1 MKLRGDFLTHQTD
14 SETLLVP
21 AGNADFSGIIKGNA
35 TFGEILS
42 LLKDDITESQII
54 TEMCA
59 KYDAPEDVISQD
71 VRRILDSLRQVRAL
85 EE

>member
-1 MKLRGDFLTHQTD
+1 MKLRGEFLTHQTE

-21 AGNADFSGIIKGNA
+21 AGNAGFSGIVKGNA

-42 LLKDDITESQII
+42 LLREDTSEAEITAAMS
-54 TEMCA
+54 A
-59 KYDAPEDVISQD
+59 RYDAPEEVISND
-71 VRRILDSLRQVRAL
+71 VRRILDSLRQVGAL